1 MQAGP
6 GGFGPGLAR
15 DTVPPL
21 FALILALSKV
31 IAPLSRHRAK

>member
-6 GGFGPGLAR
+6 GGFGPGLAG

-21 FALILALSKV
+21 FALVLALSRV
-31 IAPLSRHRAK
+31 IAPLSRYRAK